1 MIVEFLPYYFFAAAI
16 IGLIVSLIL
25 LLTKN
30 YFSQKLFLSISLIS
44 ISICAFNN
52 LCCLTGF
59 IAHIPYLYILSRAV
73 MFLVAPCSYLYIRNS
88 FGAIRKLKRYDV
100 LHFIPFF
107 IFIIVATNICLTDIN
122 GCMKVI
128 MNRESDVPS
137 SFNYIENLYSVN
149 MLLWLFYIGLQII
162 CIIKF
167 EQQKKKPGI
176 YYDYK
181 VIDWLKFLNLLL
193 VVVFLLSMI
202 NKMHIDSNRNA
213 DLIQGFTL
221 SFMLLVA
228 AFYLLSN
235 PVILYN
241 INQSHATNQVNAM
254 PRDEYKGEEVP
265 GVAQLFGDNQ
275 KERYLQTL
283 DELFVQQKPF
293 LKKGFT
299 IKDLSQLTSIPT
311 HHLSH
316 LINNEFNL
324 PFQDFI
330 NLKRIEYMKTN
341 ITSTE
346 WEKLSLE
353 GIAWEVGF
361 NSRTT
366 FFRSFVKLT
375 GISPSEYMNS
385 LENRDKNVSA

>member
-1 MIVEFLPYYFFAAAI
+1 MIVEFLPYYFFAAGI

-30 YFSQKLFLSISLIS
+30 YFSQKLFLSIALIS
-44 ISICAFNN
+44 ISICAFND

-59 IAHIPYLYILSRAV
+59 IARIPYLYILSRAA

-88 FGAIRKLKRYDV
+88 FGAIHKLKRYDIF
-100 LHFIPFF
+100 HFIPFL
-107 IFIIVATNICLTDIN
+107 IFIVVATNICLTDIN

-128 MNRESDVPS
+128 MNRDNSSS

-149 MLLWLFYIGLQII
+149 MLLWLFYIGLQIV
-162 CIIKF
+162 CILKF
-167 EQQKKKPGI
+167 EKQKDKPGSH
-176 YYDYK
+176 YDYK
-181 VIDWLKFLNLLL
+181 VADWLKFLNLLL
-193 VVVFLLSMI
+193 VIVFCLSMI

-241 INQSHATNQVNAM
+241 INQFKGTIHVNEK
-254 PRDEYKGEEVP
+254 PRVEYKDEELP
-265 GVAQLFGDNQ
+265 GVTQLFGDKQ
-275 KERYLQTL
+275 KQKYLQIL
-283 DELFVQQKPF
+283 NELFIQQKPF

-299 IKDLSQLTSIPT
+299 IKELSQLTSIPT
-311 HHLSH
+311 HHLSN
-316 LINNEFNL
+316 LINHEFNL

-375 GISPSEYMNS
+375 GISPSEYMQS
-385 LENRDKNVSA
+385 LESHDKNVSA

>member
-1 MIVEFLPYYFFAAAI
+1 MIVEFLPYYFFAAGI

-44 ISICAFNN
+44 ITICAFND
-52 LCCLTGF
+52 LCYLTGF
-59 IAHIPYLYILSRAV
+59 IARIPYLYILSRAV

-88 FGAIRKLKRYDV
+88 FGAIHKVKRYDL
-100 LHFIPFF
+100 LHFIPFLL
-107 IFIIVATNICLTDIN
+107 FIIIATNICLTDPN

-128 MNRESDVPS
+128 MNRDNNGVA
-137 SFNYIENLYSVN
+137 SFNYIENLYSLN
-149 MLLWLFYIGLQII
+149 MLLWLFYIGMQIV
-162 CIIKF
+162 CILKF
-167 EQQKKKPGI
+167 EQQKNKPDS

-181 VIDWLKFLNLLL
+181 VVDWLKFLNLLL
-193 VVVFLLSMI
+193 VIVFFLSMI
-202 NKMHIDSNRNA
+202 NKMHIDSNRNS

-241 INQSHATNQVNAM
+241 INQSSGTTQSIEKAHIQ
-254 PRDEYKGEEVP
+254 YKDEEVP
-265 GVAQLFGDNQ
+265 CVTQLFGDKQ
-275 KERYLQTL
+275 KEKYLQVL
-283 DELFVQQKPF
+283 NELFTQQKPF

-311 HHLSH
+311 HHLSY
-316 LINNEFNL
+316 LINHEFNL

-341 ITSTE
+341 ITSAE

-375 GISPSEYMNS
+375 GISPSEYMQS
-385 LENRDKNVSA
+385 LESQNKNVSA

>member
-1 MIVEFLPYYFFAAAI
+1 
-16 IGLIVSLIL
+16 
-25 LLTKN
+25 
-30 YFSQKLFLSISLIS
+30 
-44 ISICAFNN
+44 
-52 LCCLTGF
+52 
-59 IAHIPYLYILSRAV
+59 
-73 MFLVAPCSYLYIRNS
+73 
-88 FGAIRKLKRYDV
+88 
-100 LHFIPFF
+100 
-107 IFIIVATNICLTDIN
+107 
-122 GCMKVI
+122 
-128 MNRESDVPS
+128 
-137 SFNYIENLYSVN
+137 
-149 MLLWLFYIGLQII
+149 MLLWLFYIGLQIV
-162 CIIKF
+162 CILKF
-167 EQQKKKPGI
+167 EQQKKKPDN

-193 VVVFLLSMI
+193 VIVFFLSMI

-235 PVILYN
+235 PLILYN
-241 INQSHATNQVNAM
+241 ISPKRATIHINEK
-254 PRDEYKGEEVP
+254 PRIEYKGEEVP
-265 GVAQLFGDNQ
+265 SATQLFGDKQ
-275 KERYLQTL
+275 KEKYLQIL
-283 DELFVQQKPF
+283 DELFTQQKPF

-316 LINNEFNL
+316 LINNKFNL

-341 ITSTE
+341 IASAE

-385 LENRDKNVSA
+385 LENQDKNVSA

>member
-1 MIVEFLPYYFFAAAI
+1 MIVEVLPYYFFSAGI
-16 IGLIVSLIL
+16 IGLIVSSIL

-44 ISICAFNN
+44 ISICAFND

-59 IAHIPYLYILSRAV
+59 IARIPYLYILSRAA

-88 FGAIRKLKRYDV
+88 FNGIRKIKLYDC
-100 LHFIPFF
+100 LHFIPFLL
-107 IFIIVATNICLTDIN
+107 FIIVATNICLTDIN

-128 MNRESDVPS
+128 MNRDNESS
-137 SFNYIENLYSVN
+137 SFTYIENLYSVN
-149 MLLWLFYIGLQII
+149 MLLWLFYIGLQIV
-162 CIIKF
+162 CIVKY
-167 EQQKKKPGI
+167 ERQKNKPDS
-176 YYDYK
+176 YYDFK
-181 VIDWLKFLNLLL
+181 VNDWLKFLNLLL

-202 NKMHIDSNRNA
+202 NKLHIDSNRNS

-241 INQSHATNQVNAM
+241 INQSQAPVFVNVK
-254 PRDEYKGEEVP
+254 PVVEYRGEEMP
-265 GVAQLFGDNQ
+265 GVTQLFGDKQ
-275 KERYLQTL
+275 KEKYLQIL
-283 DELFVQQKPF
+283 DELFNLQKPF

-311 HHLSH
+311 HHLSN
-316 LINNEFNL
+316 LINNEFSL
-324 PFQDFI
+324 PFQDYI

-341 ITSTE
+341 ITSAE

-375 GISPSEYMNS
+375 GISPSEYMQS
-385 LENRDKNVSA
+385 LDNQDKNVSA